1 MARPCSKHAKQRLY
15 VLTSVFT
22 SDRKGF
28 IVPTSNSCRSVVTSD
43 LNTHDIID
51 IVSETAC
58 KYDRFQFH
66 KNLDPG
72 IFNGQSTFRKW
83 FTVQRKTKHR
93 PCVLIIGNHNGSQ

>member
-15 VLTSVFT
+15 ALTSVLT

-28 IVPTSNSCRSVVTSD
+28 IVPTSNSCRRRVVTSD
-43 LNTHDIID
+43 LNTRHDIID

-58 KYDRFQFH
+58 KYDRLQFH

-72 IFNGQSTFRKW
+72 IFKGQSTFRKR
-83 FTVQRKTKHR
+83 FTDQREKQSTDH
-93 PCVLIIGNHNGSQ
+93 VF